1 MLGQHKLD
9 EIFKYQRRVLNPEK
23 HKDGAFY
30 ENN

>member
-23 HKDGAFY
+23 HQRWSFLRK
-30 ENN
+30 